1 MSEQELL
8 LEVKG
13 PVAWM
18 TINREARRNA
28 LSLGMIELMSQYL
41 DQVEAD
47 DSIRVIC
54 LTHAGE
60 KAFCS
65 GADLS
70 QSLDGK
76 ETISGAKQYAN
87 TLKRMATF
95 PKPIV
100 ARLNGHCTAGGLGL
114 MLSCDMVYAKEE
126 AKFGTP
132 EVNVGLFPM
141 MVGALL
147 FRNVTRKRA
156 MELVYTAR
164 MIQGKEAEEIGLITR
179 AVPQDK
185 LDETVNAALDEISQK
200 APLAIKMGR
209 QAYAAAQEMNL
220 EEALDYLCEQLGAV
234 VDTEDAK
241 EGLMAFMQKR
251 TPEWKSR

>member
-1 MSEQELL
+1 MSEKELL
-8 LEVKG
+8 FETKG
-13 PVAWM
+13 PVAWI
-18 TINREARRNA
+18 TINREQRRNA
-28 LSLGMIELMSQYL
+28 LSLGMIELISQYL
-41 DQVEAD
+41 DQVESD

-54 LTHAGE
+54 LTNTGE

-76 ETISGAKQYAN
+76 ETVAGARQYAE
-87 TLKRMATF
+87 TLKRMARY

-100 ARLNGHCTAGGLGL
+100 ARLNGHCIAGGLGL
-114 MLSCDMVYAKEE
+114 MLSCDIVYARIDV
-126 AKFGTP
+126 KFGAP

-147 FRNVTRKRA
+147 FRNAVRKKA
-156 MELVYTAR
+156 MELVYTGR
-164 MIQGKEAEEIGLITR
+164 MIQGEEAEEMGLITR
-179 AVPQDK
+179 AIPADQ
-185 LDETVNAALDEISQK
+185 LDEEVNRTLDQISQK

-209 QAYAAAQEMNL
+209 EAFAAAQEKDL
-220 EEALDYLCEQLGAV
+220 DEALDYLCDQLGAV
-234 VDTEDAK
+234 VETEDAK

-251 TPEWKSR
+251 TPEWKGR